1 MRNIRPFYVINNM
14 YNRYEKYDIMPR
26 LENVWNRF
34 VDSWLE
40 LQNDPEFLKNPD
52 EWWKYPETDDEIKE
66 WVIKELRYM
75 FWGKC
80 EYEMIL
86 SSWPYRHL
94 EDGTPILKSGE
105 YKKIDVFEQA
115 EMNIDLIV
123 QLFKEDIYFKK

>member
-1 MRNIRPFYVINNM
+1 MKPFYVINNTCG
-14 YNRYEKYDIMPR
+14 RFEKYDIMPR
-26 LENVWNRF
+26 LENAWNRF
-34 VDSWLE
+34 MDIWMD
-40 LQNDPEFLKNPD
+40 LQSDPEFLKNPD
-52 EWWKYPETDDEIKE
+52 EWWKYPETDTEIKE
-66 WVIKELRYM
+66 WVIKELKYM

-86 SSWPYRHL
+86 SPWPYRHL

-123 QLFKEDIYFKK
+123 RLFKENIYIER